1 MPSRW
6 HRSKDC
12 DAWIMGV
19 LNCTPDSFSDGGAFL
34 DNKGINVE
42 AAVSHG
48 LEMWKQGATII
59 DVGGESTR
67 PGATAVSLQEELT
80 RVIPVIREL
89 VALGCTV
96 SVDTTKAEVMRRAMH
111 AGATLIN
118 DVSAL
123 GYDAESLQVAVD
135 TGADVCLM
143 HMQGKPEKMQEK
155 PEYHDVIQE
164 VSNFFEQRIEAC
176 LQAGVHVSSIVL
188 DPGIGFG
195 KRLSD
200 NISLIRSVGYF
211 KGKFNMPL
219 LLGVSRKSFLGL
231 LTGCPVEDRELE
243 TAVAGAIGIAYGAD
257 MLRVHDVALQGRAVR
272 AASALTDP
280 VAGQSHQNRE

>member
-6 HRSKDC
+6 QRSKDG

-19 LNCTPDSFSDGGAFL
+19 LNCTPDSFSDGGVFL

-48 LEMWKQGATII
+48 LEMWKQGAAII

-89 VALGCTV
+89 VKLGCAV

-111 AGATLIN
+111 AGASFIN

-123 GYDAESLQVAVD
+123 RYDVESLQVAAD

-143 HMQGKPEKMQEK
+143 HMQGKPETMQLQ
-155 PEYHDVIQE
+155 PEYHDVIEE
-164 VSNFFEQRIEAC
+164 VSYFFEQRIEAC

-200 NISLIRSVGYF
+200 NVSLIRSIGYF
-211 KGKFNMPL
+211 KDKFNMPI

-280 VAGQSHQNRE
+280 AAFSLAS

>member
-1 MPSRW
+1 MASRW
-6 HRSKDC
+6 QRLKDG

-19 LNCTPDSFSDGGAFL
+19 LNCTPDSFSDGGVFL
-34 DNKGINVE
+34 DSAGMNVE
-42 AAVSHG
+42 AAVNHG
-48 LEMWKQGATII
+48 LEMWKQGAAII

-67 PGATAVSLQEELT
+67 PGATAVSLQEELA
-80 RVIPVIREL
+80 RVIPVVREL
-89 VALGCTV
+89 SQLGCTV
-96 SVDTTKAEVMRRAMH
+96 SVDTTKAEVMRQAMH

-123 GYDAESLQVAVD
+123 GQDAESLQVAVD

-143 HMQGKPEKMQEK
+143 HMQGKPETMQLK
-155 PEYHDVIQE
+155 PEYHDVIEE
-164 VSNFFEQRIEAC
+164 VSNFFEQRIEVC
-176 LQAGVHVSSIVL
+176 LQAGVHLSSIVL

-200 NISLIRSVGYF
+200 NVSLIRSIGYF
-211 KGKFNMPL
+211 KGKFNMPI

-243 TAVAGAIGIAYGAD
+243 TAVAGAVAVAYGAD
-257 MLRVHDVALQGRAVR
+257 ILRVHDVALQSRAIR
-272 AASALTDP
+272 TASALTGP
-280 VAGQSHQNRE
+280 AAFSLAS